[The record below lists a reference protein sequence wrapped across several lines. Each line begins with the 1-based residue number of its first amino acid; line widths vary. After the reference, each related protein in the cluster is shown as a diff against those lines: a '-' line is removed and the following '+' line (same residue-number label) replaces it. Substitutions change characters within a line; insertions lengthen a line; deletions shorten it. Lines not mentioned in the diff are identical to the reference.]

1 MDLFNSDPYPN
12 LLPHEGVTR
21 YFGRVMDAEKAGHYF
36 ERLFNTLDWRQDE
49 VVIAGKRMITKRKVA
64 WYGEKPFA
72 YTYSQVT
79 KYALSWTPEMK
90 ELKEMAETVTGFTYN
105 SCLVNLYHNGDEGVT
120 WHSDAEKSLGP
131 EPRIASISLGAER
144 KFVLKHK
151 VTKER
156 VEVFLEN
163 GSVLVMAGLSQAKW
177 VHSLPKT
184 KKVIRPRI
192 SLTFR
197 TIVL

>member
-1 MDLFNSDPYPN
+1 MNLFDSDPYPN
-12 LLPHEGVTR
+12 LLPQEGVTR
-21 YFGRVMDAEKAGHYF
+21 YFGRVLDSEKARHYF
-36 ERLFNTLDWRQDE
+36 DVLLNTLDWRQDE
-49 VVIAGKRMITKRKVA
+49 VVIAGKRMVTKRKVA

-79 KYALSWTPEMK
+79 KYALPWTSEMK
-90 ELKEMAETVTGFTYN
+90 ELKDLAERITGFTYN
-105 SCLVNLYHNGDEGVT
+105 SCLVNLYHSGEEGVT
-120 WHSDAEKSLGP
+120 WHSDGEKTLGP

-151 VTKER
+151 VSKER

-184 KKVIRPRI
+184 KKVSQARI